1 MKYTIRRLIKGERE
15 KITKSHGTKL
25 PTWKQHGYLVYRLF
39 HHGTN
44 YLLSRWRLRRV
55 TRVKGLVFTK
65 GRPEIVNN
73 GVLELG
79 KLVRVWSTVFRTR
92 LAVEAGAHLKI
103 GDNCRLNGT
112 TIAATQ
118 SITVG
123 NNCRLAPFSHLMD
136 SDYHDLYDRTKAGR
150 SAPIVLEDNVWIGTR
165 SIVLKGVTVH
175 EGAVV
180 ASGAVVTR
188 DVPAYTVVG
197 GVPARILKKLL

>member
-1 MKYTIRRLIKGERE
+1 MKHTIQRLIKGERE
-15 KITKSHGTKL
+15 KITKSHGIQL
-25 PTWKQHGYLVYRLF
+25 PTWKQNGYLIYRLF

-44 YLLSRWRLRRV
+44 YLLSRWRLRRA
-55 TRVKGLVFTK
+55 TKIKGLVFTK

-92 LAVEAGAHLKI
+92 LAVEAGAQLKI

-112 TIAATQ
+112 TIAATR

-136 SDYHDLYDRTKAGR
+136 SDYHDLHDRTKAGQC
-150 SAPIVLEDNVWIGTR
+150 APIVLKDNVWIGTR

-180 ASGAVVTR
+180 ASGAIVTR

-197 GVPARILKKLL
+197 GVPARVLKKL